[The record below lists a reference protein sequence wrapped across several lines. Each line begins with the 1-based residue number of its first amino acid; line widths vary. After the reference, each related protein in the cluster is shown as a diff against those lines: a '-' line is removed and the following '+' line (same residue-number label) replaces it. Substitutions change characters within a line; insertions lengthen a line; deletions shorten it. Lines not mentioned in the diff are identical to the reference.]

1 MGVSR
6 DLLWLT
12 ATALA
17 TGAATLGIV
26 GLLAHIDES
35 RGAAVI
41 AFDGLWILASLVAAS
56 VCWRRTRWARRI

>member
-6 DLLWLT
+6 DWAWLT

-17 TGAATLGIV
+17 TASATLGIV

-35 RGAAVI
+35 RGASVI
-41 AFDGLWILASLVAAS
+41 AFDVLWILASVVAAS
-56 VCWRRTRWARRI
+56 VCWRRTRWARRV